1 MARICQFPDVK
12 GCCYMCCPC
21 PNSHASRSYWDSH
34 SCGRSEMLLMLWIM
48 GKKSIVPRTTNS
60 LSNHVCPTRL
70 LHCCWSV
77 ELKSIPEIIVDRY
90 GGLIFWLAMLCSMFC
105 VPSSS
110 AVFLS
115 SFLAVICPVALDS
128 PAFLIICQT
137 VAVATQGCSRVVII
151 EKQNYIQFKQDAAVL
166 PILLN
171 PFRKNSSSVLFSH
184 PLHVGLL

>member
-1 MARICQFPDVK
+1 
-12 GCCYMCCPC
+12 
-21 PNSHASRSYWDSH
+21 
-34 SCGRSEMLLMLWIM
+34 
-48 GKKSIVPRTTNS
+48 
-60 LSNHVCPTRL
+60 
-70 LHCCWSV
+70 
-77 ELKSIPEIIVDRY
+77 LKSIPEIIVDRY

-128 PAFLIICQT
+128 PAN
-137 VAVATQGCSRVVII
+137 QGCAIVVII
-151 EKQNYIQFKQDAAVL
+151 EKQNYIQFKQNAAVL

-171 PFRKNSSSVLFSH
+171 PSRKNSSSVLFSH

>member
-1 MARICQFPDVK
+1 M
-12 GCCYMCCPC
+12 
-21 PNSHASRSYWDSH
+21 
-34 SCGRSEMLLMLWIM
+34 
-48 GKKSIVPRTTNS
+48 TNS
-60 LSNHVCPTRL
+60 LSNHICPTRL

-115 SFLAVICPVALDS
+115 SFLAVICPVALNS
-128 PAFLIICQT
+128 PAFLIFCQT
-137 VAVATQGCSRVVII
+137 AAVANQGCSRVVII
-151 EKQNYIQFKQDAAVL
+151 DKQNYIQFKQDAAVL

-171 PFRKNSSSVLFSH
+171 PFRKNSSSVLFSSSSCWFALMYVFPFSSS
-184 PLHVGLL
+184 PLLPSLFLSISFRFCTALMFVWSPASGLSESSFILLWVCL